1 MAALPRTRIFATL
14 AGLLW
19 LAHLGVVV
27 AVGPSGRGP
36 LLSDCV
42 QFVIGLLLVYVIIDA
57 GRRSEGLARSFWR
70 LTATAYV
77 LWCVAQ
83 GLSIYNDLGFGI
95 SGTVAWFANLLFSFW
110 FVPMVMALFLDPER
124 ESGRLDTIFALDF
137 LQGVLVCVAAYVYF
151 FYLPITESAGEL
163 SHTVWT
169 PYFIGYGIVAGAF
182 VLRGAANS
190 SRDERALFGRFGAF
204 LVLSGAVDAMF
215 YYGPG
220 RGLKTGQWFD
230 LLWSA
235 LIVAPLLIAAT
246 WKQAEAPPFPMEP
259 APRQSR
265 IYMQAFPLLYPLLVL
280 LMSLAIARRHLALA
294 AGVVLC
300 SFLCSSAR
308 LLVTQHRMQLTKEA
322 LHREAAR
329 DSLTGL
335 WNHKSILDILDR
347 ELLRAE
353 RDCQPVG
360 VIMADLDHFKNI
372 NDTRGHAAGDLV
384 LRIIASS
391 MAAVVRPYDSVGRYG
406 GEEFLIVA
414 PGCGL
419 KETWE
424 LAERV
429 RTHIT
434 ACNISVG
441 ASKVQVS
448 LSLGIATGKAAADSQ
463 KVLHSA
469 DSALYQAKADGRN
482 RVAPRMQYAAGAGE
496 GGSSAPRADFWL

>member
-1 MAALPRTRIFATL
+1 MADLPRTRIAATL

-19 LAHLGVVV
+19 LTHIGVIVGLG
-27 AVGPSGRGP
+27 AAAPGP

-42 QFVIGLLLVYVIIDA
+42 QFLLGLLLVYVIADA
-57 GRRSEGLARSFWR
+57 ARRSEGLARSFWR
-70 LTATAYV
+70 LTAAAYL

-83 GLSIYNDLGFGI
+83 GTGIYNDLGYGI
-95 SGTVAWFANLLFSFW
+95 SHAVAWFDNLVFSFW
-110 FVPMVMALFLDPER
+110 FVPLAMALFLDPER
-124 ESGRLDTIFALDF
+124 ESGRLDAVLALDF
-137 LQGVLVCVAAYVYF
+137 LQAVLVCVAAYVYF
-151 FYLPITESAGEL
+151 FYLPIAESSNAL
-163 SHTVWT
+163 SHAVWT
-169 PYFIGYGIVAGAF
+169 GYFIGYGMVAAAF
-182 VLRGAANS
+182 ALRGVANS

-204 LVLSGAVDAMF
+204 LVLSGGVDALF

-246 WKQAEAPPFPMEP
+246 WKQAEAPPFPVEA
-259 APRQSR
+259 APRQTR
-265 IYMQAFPLLYPLLVL
+265 IYMQAFPLLYPLMVL

-294 AGVVLC
+294 AVVVLC
-300 SFLCSSAR
+300 SFICSCAR
-308 LLVTQHRMQLTKEA
+308 LLVTQHRMLVTKEA
-322 LHREAAR
+322 LRREAAR

-353 RDCQPVG
+353 RDGQPVG

-372 NDTRGHAAGDLV
+372 NDTRGHAAGDMV

-391 MAAVVRPYDSVGRYG
+391 VAAVVRPYDSVGRYG

-434 ACNISVG
+434 ACSISVG

-448 LSLGIATGKAAADSQ
+448 LSLGIATGKAAADSE
-463 KVLHSA
+463 KVLHAA
-469 DSALYQAKADGRN
+469 DSALYQAKSDGRN
-482 RVAPRMQYAAGAGE
+482 RVAPRMQHAAGAGE
-496 GGSSAPRADFWL
+496 GSTSARSDFWL